1 MMGSGPPAVT
11 DEVFHQDDS
20 KEPPTPTSEAST
32 FPDSSSGNNGGRG
45 YDFAGAVGVWVRV
58 ETFGNDVYEGL
69 VYAYD
74 TIFGV
79 LVLQSIS
86 KADSVGA
93 NAEVLDANAA
103 STIEPRSR
111 PSTPPAAAL
120 APVEPTATAATAS
133 KANGAAKPMS
143 FAAAAAAAAFRSS
156 ASSPSASKKSSAPSS
171 PGPSPSNGT
180 SSPNTTHT
188 TTNTITTPSTTSAT
202 ATTTTNTHTN
212 IPNSA
217 AGGGNTATKSDFHI
231 IKLDFIRDLHGL
243 ARISEEGEEMATDT
257 KRKSKLYKVPRP
269 LPQLVPFGHVYLD
282 KAAAREAAAVARIGV
297 GVSPEAQTIFDHLA
311 KTLPTRWRKTSILIM
326 DEIEILPPYTPDE
339 CRVAAG
345 RSNAENS
352 LARVKK
358 VLEGIEEIQS
368 FALQDEAADTALVSD
383 ALSATRLVEQQH
395 R

>member
-1 MMGSGPPAVT
+1 MMGSGPPAVI

-202 ATTTTNTHTN
+202 ATTTNNTHTN

-297 GVSPEAQTIFDHLA
+297 GVSSEAQTIFDHLA

-358 VLEGIEEIQS
+358 VLEG
-368 FALQDEAADTALVSD
+368 VR
-383 ALSATRLVEQQH
+383 TRLGMK
-395 R
+395 